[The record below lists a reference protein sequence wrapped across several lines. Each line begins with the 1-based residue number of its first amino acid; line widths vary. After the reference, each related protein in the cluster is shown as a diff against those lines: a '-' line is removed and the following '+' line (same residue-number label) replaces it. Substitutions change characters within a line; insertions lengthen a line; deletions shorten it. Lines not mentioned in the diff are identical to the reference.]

1 MEKENLKPNEEPSI
15 SILLPGYEP
24 VAGSSTNIDHNATL
38 EELFKEQIACGIRT
52 FKAEGKMMPAA
63 FLICRD
69 YEKERYKIAI
79 YPMPNPGPGAM
90 ELHSHVLKRLI
101 SEMKAA
107 EQPKFKLVGIIIGM
121 DGHMSAVPIEK
132 ALNPDGTLNKSN
144 YVPPR
149 EDPNAKDVLHF
160 SLENA
165 FGKHVIVY
173 EYITATDGS
182 IVVSEKP
189 FMDVKEPYNER
200 ANQNAN
206 FGFFFAEKVNQN

>member
-1 MEKENLKPNEEPSI
+1 MEKKENVNPTGGDSH
-15 SILLPGYEP
+15 ILMPGFGP
-24 VAGSSTNIDHNATL
+24 AKGSSANIDHSVSL
-38 EELFKEQIACGIRT
+38 EELFKEQIKCGINA

-69 YEKERYKIAI
+69 YENERYKIAI

-90 ELHSHVLKRLI
+90 ELHSHVLKRLV
-101 SEMKAA
+101 SEIKAA
-107 EQPKFKLVGIIIGM
+107 EQPKFKLIGIIIGV
-121 DGHMSAVPIEK
+121 DGRMRVVPIEK

-160 SLENA
+160 SLEYA
-165 FGKHVIVY
+165 FGKHTIVY
-173 EYITATDGS
+173 EYVTASDGS
-182 IVVSEKP
+182 VVVSEKP

-200 ANQNAN
+200 VNQNAN